1 MSDAKYTVVQHSA
14 FGYNEDE
21 RFKNGLEPRALRTK
35 TEVKR
40 VDSVGGIIFDDYASA
55 DNYAMQEMYA
65 NQDNNS
71 IIPAASGSFSD
82 KKIDDLAIYRP
93 NRVNA

>member
-1 MSDAKYTVVQHSA
+1 
-14 FGYNEDE
+14 
-21 RFKNGLEPRALRTK
+21 
-35 TEVKR
+35 
-40 VDSVGGIIFDDYASA
+40 
-55 DNYAMQEMYA
+55 MQEMYA